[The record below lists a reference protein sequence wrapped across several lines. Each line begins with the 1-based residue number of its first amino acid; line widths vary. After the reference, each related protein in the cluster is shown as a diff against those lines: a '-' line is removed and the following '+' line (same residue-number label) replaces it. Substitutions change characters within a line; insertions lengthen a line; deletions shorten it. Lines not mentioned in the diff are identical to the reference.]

1 MNPKSPAQPPKRPA
15 ASPPESPASGKFPRE
30 RPSEAQLLEKKSGYH
45 GTPEGFPGPTT
56 VLLMTA
62 RSDSG
67 RAPQQILELMRMLK
81 STGIR
86 IFVASPVN
94 PPYGYEI
101 KKLADKFIPIPHR
114 EFSFSAMLRVRQS
127 IRKHKIGIIHSH
139 GRTAGVYSRLL
150 GFLTGVSVIHTYH
163 GIQSES
169 GFKGQFKLLVD
180 KILAGFDFDAIFSS
194 EAERQKAL
202 QKGVAK
208 DDRETFVIEN
218 AVDLERFPKRKHG
231 QTPMGQ
237 IDRAKPE
244 SFTSVRIGALLRPES
259 TRGHEH
265 FLRIVQECAGQA
277 NFTCAGMTREKLA
290 KIGTIPANLEIVGP
304 LADPTSWLYSLDMF
318 VSTST
323 GDGQVVGSLEAMA
336 AGAICVLSNV
346 SAHQAFEK
354 HHAAILFD
362 PKSVQGF
369 QKVLSDLLNDKAVRD
384 MVLGNSRYMLERFHD
399 GHTFKAKILELYRG
413 AAKRLFRVGS

>member
-1 MNPKSPAQPPKRPA
+1 MNPKSPSRPPQQP
-15 ASPPESPASGKFPRE
+15 SESPASGKIHRE
-30 RPSEAQLLEKKSGYH
+30 RPSEAQLLEKKTGYQA
-45 GTPEGFPGPTT
+45 TPEGFPGPTT
-56 VLLMTA
+56 VLLITA

-81 STGIR
+81 SSGIR
-86 IFVASPVN
+86 VFAASPVN

-114 EFSFSAMLRVRQS
+114 EFSFSAMLRIRQS
-127 IRKHKIGIIHSH
+127 IRKHRVNIVHSH

-150 GFLTGVSVIHTYH
+150 GFLTGASVLHTYH
-163 GIQSES
+163 GIQSDAGFS
-169 GFKGQFKLLVD
+169 GQLKLVVD
-180 KILAGFDFDAIFSS
+180 KILARFEFDAIFSS

-202 QKGVAK
+202 QKGIAR
-208 DDRETFVIEN
+208 DDRETFLIEN

-231 QTPMGQ
+231 QTALAQ
-237 IDRAKPE
+237 VDRSKPE
-244 SFTSVRIGALLRPES
+244 TVTGIRVGAFLRPES

-265 FLRIVQECAGQA
+265 FLRIVNESIGQA
-277 NFTCAGMTREKLA
+277 VFTCAGMSREKLA
-290 KIGTIPANLEIVGP
+290 KIGSIPSNLEVLGP
-304 LADPTSWLYSLDMF
+304 MPDPTAWLSSLDIF

-323 GDGQVVGSLEAMA
+323 GDGQVVGALEAMA

-346 SAHQAFEK
+346 TAHQAFEK
-354 HHAAILFD
+354 QHAAILFD

-369 QKVLSDLLNDKAVRD
+369 LKVLSDLRNDNSVRD

-399 GHTFKAKILELYRG
+399 GHTFKSKILELYRAG
-413 AAKRLFRVGS
+413 AKRVLRASS